1 MATGFEMYC
10 CPLGGLGVP
19 PSLAVDEGLPLWE
32 DLRVVPYVEGRL
44 AELLPL
50 LSFLEAI
57 APLPVEE
64 VPAMLC

>member
-1 MATGFEMYC
+1 M
-10 CPLGGLGVP
+10 P
-19 PSLAVDEGLPLWE
+19 PSFVVDEGLPLWD